1 MSTINERFCQV
12 VDDIHQ
18 RRNLSYGSIERE
30 CGLNKI
36 LTNIRNRGI
45 DPSASTLCSIAMRY
59 PDYSVDWI
67 ITGRGNMLV
76 SQNETA
82 LEQKYKQLLS
92 LNVILQ
98 RKINDYYEHHE
109 PLPDK
114 TPMG

>member
-12 VDDIHQ
+12 IDDIRQ
-18 RRNLSYGSIERE
+18 RRGVSLGSIERE

-36 LTNIRNRGI
+36 LTNIRTRGI
-45 DPSASTLCSIAMRY
+45 DPSSSTLCAIATRY

-67 ITGRGNMLV
+67 ITGRGSMLA
-76 SQNETA
+76 SQNVSS
-82 LEQKYKQLLS
+82 LEQKYQQLLS

-98 RKINDYYEHHE
+98 RKLNDYEHNQ
-109 PLPDK
+109 PLPDQ